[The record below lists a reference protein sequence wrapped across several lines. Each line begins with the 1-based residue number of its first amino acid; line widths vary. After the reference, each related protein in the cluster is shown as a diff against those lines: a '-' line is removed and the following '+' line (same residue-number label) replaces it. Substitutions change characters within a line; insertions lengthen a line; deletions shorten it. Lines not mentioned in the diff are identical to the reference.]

1 MSTSVKNTNQS
12 NFDNDVVNASQPV
25 LVDFYADWCGPCKAI
40 APVVED
46 LASAY
51 DGRVE
56 FKKVDVDDNPDLAK
70 QLGIRSIPTLMLFKD
85 GQPVNTVIGNVSRSN
100 LSHAIDQHLTV

>member
-1 MSTSVKNTNQS
+1 MSSSVKNTNQG
-12 NFDNDVVNASQPV
+12 NFDNDVVNAPRPV

-46 LASAY
+46 LASEY

-56 FKKVDVDDNPDLAK
+56 FKKVDVDDNPELAK
-70 QLGIRSIPTLMLFKD
+70 QLGIRSIPTLVLFKD
-85 GQPVNTVIGNVSRSN
+85 GHPVDTVIGNVSRSQ
-100 LSHAIDQHLTV
+100 LSDAINQHLSV